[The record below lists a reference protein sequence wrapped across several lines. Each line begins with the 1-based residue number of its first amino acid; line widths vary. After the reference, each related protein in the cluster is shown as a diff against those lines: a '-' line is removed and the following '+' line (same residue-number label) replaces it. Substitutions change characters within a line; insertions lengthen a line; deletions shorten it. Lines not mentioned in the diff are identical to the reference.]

1 MHPKITPDH
10 LARQAIVYVR
20 QSTLK
25 QVLENT
31 ESTERQYAL
40 VDKAIALGWLRAQVL
55 VIDEDQ
61 GHSAATATGRSGFQ
75 QLVSAIGLGQ
85 IGLVLALEIS
95 RFARSQS
102 DWYRVLELAAIFHT
116 LIADEDGL
124 YDPQDHNDRLL
135 LGLKGTISEAE
146 LWSIRARLQGGKWN
160 KARKGELA
168 WSLPIGLVRESDG
181 RVRFDPDQQVQTTIR
196 TILTQFR
203 TLGSASAVLRYFRA
217 QDLRVPRSV
226 PGAESSAHVIWKTP
240 TYEAIYLILT
250 NPTYAGAYA
259 YGRRKMMPADQT
271 RTVPA
276 RRRTPQAEWAVLIPE
291 VFPAYLS
298 WTEYLENQARLAA
311 NRSRFMPGPGAV
323 RQGEALLTGLVVCAR
338 CGRHLATLYDPDPWY
353 TCSRA
358 KRRYGE
364 PQCQSCKAAP
374 VDRAVTELFLQ
385 ATQPAQVE
393 AALHALDQLEQER
406 QHLERLWQQRLERAR
421 YEAERAERQFNRVEP
436 ENRLVARELENRWNV
451 ALVEV
456 QHLERAYAQAQQ
468 EQLAPFTDSDR
479 ELIRRSLTDLPQL
492 WHTGTTTMADRKRLI
507 RCLIREVALDGISEP
522 GTIIV
527 HVCWHTGAATTVR
540 VRRPRSTDGL
550 VTDAAILE
558 QIRALAPTHSDDQIA
573 DVLNAQHLTTRWGKP
588 WTYQR
593 VHNVRVHHQIP
604 SACPIVPRGQETRGD
619 GLVSVNAA
627 ARLLNVSRAT
637 IDGWARHGVLFAQQM
652 PGKNPYWL
660 RVSPEDIARLTARS
674 PEPGFERLHKASKT
688 LGLTETQIWE
698 EVRVGRRAI
707 RRMRRDQHWE
717 WQVAV
722 AAPEIQ
728 DDRQNQLLST
738 PTGPVTLYPT
748 SLEEQYE

>member
-1 MHPKITPDH
+1 MHSKITPDH

-40 VDKAIALGWLRAQVL
+40 VDKAIDLGWPRAQVL

-61 GHSAATATGRSGFQ
+61 GHSAATATGRNGFQ

-85 IGLVLALEIS
+85 IGIVLAIEIS

-146 LWSIRARLQGGKWN
+146 LWSIRARLLGGKWN

-181 RVRFDPDQQVQTTIR
+181 RVHFDPDQQVQTTIR
-196 TILTQFR
+196 TILHQFR
-203 TLGSASAVLRYFRA
+203 VLGSASAVLRYFREH
-217 QDLRVPRSV
+217 DLRVPRSV
-226 PGAESSAHVIWKTP
+226 PGAEGPAHVIWKTP

-250 NPTYAGAYA
+250 NPTYAGTYA
-259 YGRRKMMPADQT
+259 YGRRKIVPADQT
-271 RTVPA
+271 HNLPA
-276 RRRTPQAEWAVLIPE
+276 RRRTPQEEWAVLIPE

-298 WTEYLENQARLAA
+298 WAEYLENQARLAA

-323 RQGEALLTGLVVCAR
+323 RQGEALLTGIVVCAR
-338 CGRHLATLYDPDPWY
+338 CGRHLAMLYNTDPWY
-353 TCSRA
+353 TCLRA

-364 PQCQSCKAAP
+364 PQCQSCKAEP
-374 VDRAVTELFLQ
+374 IDRAVTELFLQ

-393 AALHALDQLEQER
+393 AALQALDQLEQER
-406 QHLERLWQQRLERAR
+406 QRLEQLWQQRLERAR
-421 YEAERAERQFNRVEP
+421 YEAERAQRQFDRVEP
-436 ENRLVARELENRWNV
+436 ENRLVARELENRWNL
-451 ALVEV
+451 ALAEV
-456 QHLERAYAQAQQ
+456 QRLGRSYAQAQR
-468 EQLAPFTDSDR
+468 EQLAPLNESDR
-479 ELIRRSLTDLPQL
+479 ALIRQALTDLPQL
-492 WHTGTTTMADRKRLI
+492 WHAATTTGADRKRLL
-507 RCLIREVALDGISEP
+507 RSLIREVALDGISEP

-527 HVCWHTGAATTVR
+527 HVCWHTGATTTVR

-550 VTDAAILE
+550 MTDVAILE
-558 QIRALAPTHSDDQIA
+558 QIRALALTHSDDQIA

-588 WTYQR
+588 WTYPR
-593 VHNVRVHHQIP
+593 VHQIRVHHHIP
-604 SACPIVPRGQETRGD
+604 SDCPIVPRGQETRGD
-619 GLVSVNAA
+619 GLVSVNAV

-637 IDGWARHGVLFAQQM
+637 IDGWVRHGVLFAQHM

-660 RVSPEDIARLTARS
+660 RVSLEDVARLTAQS

-688 LGLTETQIWE
+688 LGLTETKIWE

-707 RRMRRDQHWE
+707 RRMRRNQHWE

-722 AAPEIQ
+722 SAPGIQ
-728 DDRQNQLLST
+728 DDRQKQLLSA
-738 PTGPVTLYPT
+738 PARPVTLHPIP
-748 SLEEQYE
+748 LEEQYG

>member
-1 MHPKITPDH
+1 MHPKITPDD

-40 VDKAIALGWLRAQVL
+40 VDKAIGLGWPRAQVL

-61 GHSAATATGRSGFQ
+61 GHSAATATGRNGFQ

-85 IGLVLALEIS
+85 IGIVLALEIS

-160 KARKGELA
+160 KARIGELA
-168 WSLPIGLVRESDG
+168 WSLPIGLLRETDG
-181 RVRFDPDQQVQTTIR
+181 RVSFDPDQQVQTTIR

-203 TLGSASAVLRYFRA
+203 ALGSASAVLRYFREH
-217 QDLRVPRSV
+217 DLRVPRSV
-226 PGAESSAHVIWKTP
+226 PGTEGPAHVLWKTP

-259 YGRRKMMPADQT
+259 YGRRKSVLTEST
-271 RTVPA
+271 RAVPA
-276 RRRTPQAEWAVLIPE
+276 RRRTPQEEWAVLIPDA
-291 VFPAYLS
+291 FPAYLS
-298 WTEYLENQARLAA
+298 WAEYLENQARLAA

-323 RQGEALLTGLVVCAR
+323 RQGDALLTGLVVCAR
-338 CGRHLATLYDPDPWY
+338 CGRHLATIYNTEPWY

-364 PQCQSCKAAP
+364 PQCQSCKAEP
-374 VDRAVTELFLQ
+374 IDHAVTELFLQ

-393 AALHALDQLEQER
+393 AALQALDQLEQER
-406 QHLERLWQQRLERAR
+406 QDLARLWQQRLERAH
-421 YEAERAERQFNRVEP
+421 YDAEREERQFNRVEP

-451 ALVEV
+451 ALTEV
-456 QHLERAYAQAQQ
+456 QHLERSYAQAQQ
-468 EQLAPFTDSDR
+468 QQLAPLNESDR
-479 ELIRRSLTDLPQL
+479 VLIRRALTDLPQL
-492 WHTGTTTMADRKRLI
+492 WHAETTTAADRKRLL
-507 RCLIREVALDGISEP
+507 RCLIRDVAVDGVRQP
-522 GTIIV
+522 GQIIIQV
-527 HVCWHTGAATTVR
+527 RWQTGATTTVS
-540 VRRPRSTDGL
+540 VRRPRSTDSL
-550 VTDAAILE
+550 KTDATLLE
-558 QIRALAPTHSDDQIA
+558 QIRAMAADHSDDQIA

-593 VHNVRVHHQIP
+593 VHRVRVHNHIP
-604 SACPIVPRGQETRGD
+604 SHCPIVPRGQETRGD
-619 GLVSVNAA
+619 GLVSVSAA
-627 ARLLNVSRAT
+627 MQLFGVSRAT
-637 IDGWARHGVLFAQQM
+637 IAGWVRHGVLFAQHM
-652 PGKNPYWL
+652 SGRNPYWL
-660 RVSPEDIARLTARS
+660 HVSPEDIARLTAQS
-674 PEPGFERLHKASKT
+674 SEPGFERLRTATQT
-688 LGLTETQIWE
+688 LGLTEAQLWE
-698 EVRVGRRAI
+698 EVRTGRRAV
-707 RRMRRDQHWE
+707 RRMQREQHWE

-722 AAPEIQ
+722 SVPKIRGDQLNQVLSAPA
-728 DDRQNQLLST
+728 NS
-738 PTGPVTLYPT
+738 VTLYPA
-748 SLEEQYE
+748 LLGEQCG

>member
-1 MHPKITPDH
+1 MHSKITPDH

-40 VDKAIALGWLRAQVL
+40 VDKAIVLGWPRAQVI

-61 GHSAATATGRSGFQ
+61 GHSAVTAVGRSGFQ

-85 IGLVLALEIS
+85 IGIVLALEIS

-102 DWYRVLELAAIFHT
+102 DWYHVLELAAIFHT
-116 LIADEDGL
+116 LIADEDGV

-168 WSLPIGLVRESDG
+168 WSLPIGLVREPDG

-203 TLGSASAVLRYFRA
+203 TLGSASAVLRYFRQ

-226 PGAESSAHVIWKTP
+226 LGADGPAHVIWKTP

-259 YGRRKMMPADQT
+259 YGRRKSVPADQT
-271 RTVPA
+271 HTVPA
-276 RRRTPQAEWAVLIPE
+276 RRRTPQEEWTVLIPE

-298 WTEYLENQARLAA
+298 WTEYLENQTRLAT

-338 CGRHLATLYDPDPWY
+338 CGRHLATIYNTDPWY
-353 TCSRA
+353 TCLRA

-374 VDRAVTELFLQ
+374 IDRAVTELFLQ

-393 AALHALDQLEQER
+393 AALQALDQLEQER
-406 QHLERLWQQRLERAR
+406 QHLDQLWQQRVERAR
-421 YEAERAERQFNRVEP
+421 YEAERAQRQFDRVEP
-436 ENRLVARELENRWNV
+436 EHRLVARELENRWNV
-451 ALVEV
+451 ALAEV
-456 QHLERAYAQAQQ
+456 QRLERSYAQAQQ
-468 EQLAPFTDSDR
+468 EQLAPLTENDR
-479 ELIRRSLTDLPQL
+479 LLIRRSLTELPQL
-492 WHTGTTTMADRKRLI
+492 WYAETTTMADRKRLI

-527 HVCWHTGAATTVR
+527 HVCWHTGATTTVR

-550 VTDAAILE
+550 TTDAAILE
-558 QIRALAPTHSDDQIA
+558 QMRALAPTHSDDQIA
-573 DVLNAQHLTTRWGKP
+573 EVLNAQHFTTRWGKP

-593 VHNVRVHHQIP
+593 VHNLRVRNHIP
-604 SACPIVPRGQETRGD
+604 SACPIVPRGQDTRGD
-619 GLVSVNAA
+619 GLISVSAA
-627 ARLLNVSRAT
+627 AHLLGVSRAT
-637 IDGWARHGVLFAQQM
+637 IDGWVRHGILFAQQM

-660 RVSPEDIARLTARS
+660 RVSPDDMARLTAQS
-674 PEPGFERLHKASKT
+674 PEPGFERLRAATKT
-688 LGLTETQIWE
+688 LGRTEAQLWE
-698 EVRVGRRAI
+698 EVRAGRRAI
-707 RRMRRDQHWE
+707 RRMRREQHWE
-717 WQVAV
+717 WQVDV
-722 AAPEIQ
+722 SAAENQ
-728 DDRQNQLLST
+728 YVLQNQQRGT
-738 PTGPVTLYPT
+738 PASAITLYPT
-748 SLEEQYE
+748 TLEEQYE